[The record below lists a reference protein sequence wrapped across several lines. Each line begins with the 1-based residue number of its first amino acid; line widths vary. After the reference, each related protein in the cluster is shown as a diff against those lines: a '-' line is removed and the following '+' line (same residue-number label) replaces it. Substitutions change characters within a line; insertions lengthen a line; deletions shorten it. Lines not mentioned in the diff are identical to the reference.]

1 MNPSH
6 FAPVLRWLLAAVAV
20 SSGLASCTVY
30 EEGYYGGG
38 PRYGGGPVYGG
49 GPYYGGGPVNGG
61 GYGYGYDDWND
72 EYYSYHPA
80 AYSGY
85 VSYSTRC
92 PYYYG
97 GRYYSYRWWDDDRYS
112 NYRHDHGSNHSQY
125 RHRRSDEELK
135 LVRYRQED
143 RGQLPTGYHSKEW
156 YKDRGISLKENT
168 YRDREG
174 ELHGRQ
180 PRSSGSSGSSSSGKK
195 HRDSD
200 SSRGSSSSSRNRDDD
215 RQPSSH
221 PRALLQPEKYRY
233 TGERETSRRSSSS
246 SSSSSNRSRE
256 DNRPTSEHP
265 RALRQ
270 PEKYRYTGS
279 AGGGDRSSHKNK
291 KD

>member
-20 SSGLASCTVY
+20 GSGLASCTVY
-30 EEGYYGGG
+30 DDGYYGGG
-38 PRYGGGPVYGG
+38 PRYGGGP
-49 GPYYGGGPVNGG
+49 YYGG
-61 GYGYGYDDWND
+61 GYGYVYDDWND
-72 EYYSYHPA
+72 DYYSYHPA

-85 VSYSTRC
+85 VSYSTRY

-112 NYRHDHGSNHSQY
+112 HYRHDHGSNYQRY
-125 RHRRSDEELK
+125 RHHRSDEELK

-180 PRSSGSSGSSSSGKK
+180 PRSSSSGSSGTKYR
-195 HRDSD
+195 HSD
-200 SSRGSSSSSRNRDDD
+200 SSRGGSSSSRNRDDD

-233 TGERETSRRSSSS
+233 TGERETSHRSSSSS

-256 DNRPTSEHP
+256 DHRPTSEHP

-279 AGGGDRSSHKNK
+279 AGGGERSGHKSK